1 MMMKAHYL
9 PALALVSGLALILVG
24 VLTPSATVIESIRS
38 LRASP
43 AELQE
48 QLLWGATFFKI
59 SLTIFGVLVI
69 ILSRLPIWQ
78 QPAQADAPP
87 SAAPQSKLQLVIL
100 AALLL
105 AALALRLYRLDAGLW
120 HDEVLAYTNYVRLP
134 FGEIISTYK
143 DQNQHFLFTLLA
155 HLAFN
160 IFGESSWALRLPA
173 VLFGVGSIWAL
184 YLVGR
189 QVTSTREALLAA
201 ALLTFSYHHIWFSQN
216 GRGYSGLLFWA
227 LVATWFFLRGRTEDR
242 AYLWL
247 FYAPAA
253 ALGVYTNTTMI
264 FVIAGHFI
272 VYLLPLLTRRSKL
285 WPDWGMGFLLGFC
298 LAGFFTL
305 LLHALPLPQVLA
317 GLAGE
322 ESTVPAW
329 KNPMWALLEVVRAL
343 RIGFAGGL
351 VATAALVVFGAGFIS
366 YARSKM
372 VVVQLLVI
380 PTVLCAAAVIGLGHH
395 LWPRLFI
402 FAMGFAALVTIRGLM
417 LLGQT
422 VSAWLNVSP
431 TKSAWAGTAL
441 GLALI
446 FVSSLS
452 IPLVYGPKQD
462 FQGALDLVEAER
474 QPGDA
479 IVTVGLA
486 TFTYQNFYQTDWRE
500 IETLDALNAVR
511 AQATRTWL
519 VYTFP
524 PEVQSVYPE
533 IMASIQHDFKVRQE
547 FYGTVGSGTIFVC
560 LSDLPAAN
568 PAAVSSEFGSEK

>member
-1 MMMKAHYL
+1 MKASYL
-9 PALALVSGLALILVG
+9 STVTLIAGIALILVG
-24 VLTPSATVIESIRS
+24 ILMPGAAVIESIRP
-38 LRASP
+38 LRAAP
-43 AELQE
+43 ADLQE

-59 SLTIFGVLVI
+59 YLAIFGVLVI
-69 ILSRLPIWQ
+69 VLGRLPIWQ
-78 QPAQADAPP
+78 PPAQPKTQP
-87 SAAPQSKLQLVIL
+87 SVVPQSKAQLVIL
-100 AALLL
+100 AVLLV
-105 AALALRLYRLDAGLW
+105 AAVALRLFRLDAGLW

-160 IFGESSWALRLPA
+160 IFGESGWALRLPA

-189 QVTSTREALLAA
+189 QVTSTREALLSA

-216 GRGYSGLLFWA
+216 GRGYSGLLFWT
-227 LVATWFFLRGRTEDR
+227 LLATWFLLRSLNEGR

-247 FYAPAA
+247 LYALAA
-253 ALGVYTNTTMI
+253 ALGVYTNTTML

-272 VYLLPLLTRRSKL
+272 IYLLPLLTRRPKL

-329 KNPMWALLEVVRAL
+329 KNPMWALLEIVSAL

-351 VATAALVVFGAGFIS
+351 VAAAALVVFGAGFIS

-372 VVVQLLVI
+372 VVIQLLII
-380 PTVLCAAAVIGLGHH
+380 PTVLCAATVIGLGHH

-417 LLGQT
+417 RLGQT
-422 VSAWLNVSP
+422 AAAWFNASP
-431 TKSAWAGTAL
+431 AKSAWAGTAL

-446 FVSSLS
+446 LVSSLS
-452 IPLVYGPKQD
+452 IPLVYRPKQD
-462 FQGALDLVEAER
+462 FQGALNLVEAER

-486 TFTYQNFYQTDWRE
+486 TFTYQNFYQTDWQE
-500 IETLDALNAVR
+500 VKTLDALNTVR
-511 AQATRTWL
+511 AQSKRTWL
-519 VYTFP
+519 VYTFL

-533 IMASIQHDFKVRQE
+533 IMASIQHDFKACKE
-547 FYGTVGSGTIFVC
+547 FYGTVGSGTVFVC
-560 LSDLPAAN
+560 LSDLPSAN
-568 PAAVSSEFGSEK
+568 LVRNDE